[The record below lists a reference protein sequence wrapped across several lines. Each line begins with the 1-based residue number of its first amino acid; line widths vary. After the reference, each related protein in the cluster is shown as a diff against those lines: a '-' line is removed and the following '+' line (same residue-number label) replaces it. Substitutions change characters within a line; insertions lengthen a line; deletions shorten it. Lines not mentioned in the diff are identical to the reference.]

1 MHSCGRRRMVLVAM
15 VCLLMLGWTPPS
27 RAQWQSLSGAGM
39 LVFDPAAVSKLIVE
53 IKLMLQNLQQ
63 TGWAGEEVERLMRTL
78 DEVVA
83 VEHALHYQLPNLDPL
98 LQERYPGYQYDT
110 STFWWPNVEQ
120 WSYTGLNTMR
130 GALDTV
136 HEQLRPEQRMH
147 EEQVLAALK
156 AQTEAAAGNLDVS
169 QTGNMI
175 GLQVAQELR
184 KLRQMVG
191 AQTNALT
198 VAQAHEIHLKAVS
211 ERVAHDLLA
220 NSPSEVPT
228 AADGNSFTLLGPTR

>member
-1 MHSCGRRRMVLVAM
+1 MHSCGRKRTVQVAT

-98 LQERYPGYQYDT
+98 MRERYPGYQYDT
-110 STFWWPNVEQ
+110 STPWWPSVEE
-120 WSYTGLNTMR
+120 WSYTGLNTLR
-130 GALDTV
+130 GSLDTV
-136 HEQLRPEQRMH
+136 HEQLRPEQRLH
-147 EEQVLAALK
+147 EEEVLAALK

-191 AQTNALT
+191 AQTNALA

-220 NSPSEVPT
+220 NSPSDVPT

>member
-1 MHSCGRRRMVLVAM
+1 
-15 VCLLMLGWTPPS
+15 
-27 RAQWQSLSGAGM
+27 M

-83 VEHALHYQLPNLDPL
+83 IEHALHYQLPNLDL
-98 LQERYPGYQYDT
+98 LMQERYPGYQYDT